1 MLYAILCYGAEAK
14 VRSLDK
20 KADDA
25 LMAKLGVVH
34 QKLVDEKKLGPHFRL
49 MTTGN
54 AKTLRAGD
62 VNVHDGPFA
71 ETKEQLLGLY
81 LVECESLDTALE
93 TARELEVERLRA
105 GVGGSLEVRPLLQ
118 FFEGTTL

>member
-20 KADDA
+20 AADDA
-25 LMAKLGVVH
+25 LMEKLGRVH
-34 QKLVDEKKLGPHFRL
+34 EKLIREKKLGPHFRL
-49 MTTGN
+49 MTTGT
-54 AKTLRAGD
+54 AKTVRAHERQ
-62 VNVHDGPFA
+62 VFDGPFA

-81 LVECESLDTALE
+81 LVDCESMEAALA

-105 GVGGSLEVRPLLQ
+105 NVAGSLEVRPILSY
-118 FFEGTTL
+118 FEGTPL

>member
-20 KADDA
+20 AADDA
-25 LMAKLGVVH
+25 LMEKLGRVH
-34 QKLVDEKKLGPHFRL
+34 EKLVREKKLGPHFRL
-49 MTTGN
+49 MTTGT
-54 AKTLRAGD
+54 AKTVRAHERQ
-62 VNVHDGPFA
+62 VFDGPFA

-81 LVECESLDTALE
+81 LVDCESMEAALA

-105 GVGGSLEVRPLLQ
+105 NVAGSLEVRPLLAY
-118 FFEGTTL
+118 FEGTPL